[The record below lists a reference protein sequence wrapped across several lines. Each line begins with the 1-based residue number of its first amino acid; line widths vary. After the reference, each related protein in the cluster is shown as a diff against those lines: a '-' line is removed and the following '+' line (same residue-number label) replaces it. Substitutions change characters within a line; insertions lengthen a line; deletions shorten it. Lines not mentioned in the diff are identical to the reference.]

1 MFVKRFG
8 KTLSTR
14 ETRDLHIYTFY
25 YSRFIFTLL
34 FPSHALLSLVSLFVY
49 SYLF

>member
-8 KTLSTR
+8 EKLSTR
-14 ETRDLHIYTFY
+14 ETRDLHIYMLY
-25 YSRFIFTLL
+25 YSLFIFTVPL
-34 FPSHALLSLVSLFVY
+34 PSHALVSLVSLFIY